1 MSRIKDRT
9 RQLEAQKEEIE
20 RDFPVK
26 INLQLSYRPGFFVGA
41 EIVVL
46 SFIFGAIASGFFSEI
61 GKDLWSKAK
70 EFCRRIVTDQGK
82 RRDESRAT
90 ILAVFDYQGCQI
102 LARLTL
108 DRKKLEVMSSLYGVD
123 PVHLFWEELP
133 SQVSQVV
140 ERIERVGEYV
150 AGVKA
155 LSIELSD
162 KEKKWVLTKREES
175 LDLGAMPN
183 T

>member
-26 INLQLSYRPGFFVGA
+26 INLQLSYRPGFLGGA

-70 EFCRRIVTDQGK
+70 EFCRRIVTDQEK

-90 ILAVFDYQGCQI
+90 ILAVFDYQGYQI
-102 LARLTL
+102 LARLIL
-108 DRKKLEVMSSLYGVD
+108 DRKTLKAMSSLYGID
-123 PVHLFWEELP
+123 PVRLFWEELP
-133 SQVSQVV
+133 SQASQIV
-140 ERIERVGEYV
+140 ELIEGKNEYV

-155 LSIELSD
+155 MSIELSD
-162 KEKKWVLTKREES
+162 KERKWMLTKLEES
-175 LDLGAMPN
+175 LDLGYYA
-183 T
+183 